1 VNAFTDALAALHADA
16 NLARRA
22 FYSAGGT
29 GPQLSIGVI
38 YAEPEADSF
47 FGDTGK
53 TARDITVDILLADA
67 PALAR
72 NDTVQIAPPGREPIV
87 TDPVF
92 LISTVNAD
100 EQSITAR
107 CKLRPQS

>member
-1 VNAFTDALAALHADA
+1 VTAFDDAAAVLHGDT
-16 NLARRA
+16 NISRRA
-22 FYSAGGT
+22 LYRAGGT

-38 YAEPEADSF
+38 YAEPQSEF
-47 FGDTGK
+47 GFGDSGK
-53 TARDITVDILLADA
+53 TARDITVDILLVDA

-87 TDPVF
+87 SDPVF
-92 LISTVNAD
+92 LILTVNAD

-107 CKLRPQS
+107 CNLRPQG